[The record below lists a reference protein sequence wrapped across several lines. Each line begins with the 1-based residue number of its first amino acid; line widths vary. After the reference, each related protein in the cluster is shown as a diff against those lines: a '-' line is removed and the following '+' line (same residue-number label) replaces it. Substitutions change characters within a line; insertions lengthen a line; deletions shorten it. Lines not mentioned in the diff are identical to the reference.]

1 MRVVARIDVC
11 DESMPGPLLLVGG
24 GGGSARSPCSRAAHT
39 PRIVRVLPVPGGPWT
54 SAKGVASAPA
64 AMAAN
69 CDALEDERRA
79 CQSGAGVRG
88 AAFGA
93 SVV

>member
-24 GGGSARSPCSRAAHT
+24 GGGSARSPCNNAAHT
-39 PRIVRVLPVPGGPWT
+39 PKIVRVLPVPGGPWT
-54 SAKGVASAPA
+54 SAKGAASAPDA
-64 AMAAN
+64 IAAN
-69 CDALEDERRA
+69 CDAFEEDRRA

-88 AAFGA
+88 VDFGV
-93 SVV
+93 SVL